1 MVFVW
6 SDDLALLLRDEGEAS
21 TNQLGHWISS
31 PIGYRVPEDTDP
43 IAFARRLLDRETE
56 PDRHRRA
63 S

>member
-21 TNQLGHWISS
+21 TNQLGHWIAS
-31 PIGYRVPEDTDP
+31 PVGYRLPDDTDP
-43 IAFARRLLDRETE
+43 VAFARRLLRHETE
-56 PDRHRRA
+56 TGRRRRA

>member
-6 SDDLALLLRDEGEAS
+6 SDNLALLLRDEGEAS

-31 PIGYRVPEDTDP
+31 PVGYRLPEDTDP
-43 IAFARRLLDRETE
+43 TTFARRLLDREADTV
-56 PDRHRRA
+56 RHQRA